1 MPHLEPRELGIRL
14 GCGIL
19 ATNFLALA
27 VRSIGAS
34 LANSPAAARARR
46 NTPWKLPTQL
56 VMSTTTLSARWQNH
70 LPLARVAPLPAL
82 LLALLLTA
90 CTTAAPPPTPTP
102 TKTPLPPTPVA
113 TATAVPPTATP
124 PPATEAA
131 APVSQVAERATADRP
146 ANIAPYTGL
155 PVDDPSLLTERP
167 IFICINNDSVG
178 RAAHYGL
185 SLADFVYEYI
195 VDGFTVTRLSAAYQS
210 REASRIGPVR
220 SARLPNLWMTY
231 MYDGVLACSGGS
243 DEVRYLLKNEV
254 GFPYLDADIDD
265 PSNNRYFTN
274 LGTGYQTRL
283 QARTDGVRQWLADNN
298 LEKRWD
304 WPGFLFSETP
314 SDAQASEAT
323 TINISYPGGN
333 AVQWRYEAGL
343 GGYARFQGGQQQVD
357 PATGQ
362 PIVAQNVVVMAAAHA
377 LADGVDGRPYI
388 VEDSLGTLG
397 VTIELQGF
405 GDLRVF
411 RDGRVY
417 EGTWRADLEG
427 PPRLIGPGEAE
438 IPLKPGQSWF
448 QIVRGLGEVSY

>member
-1 MPHLEPRELGIRL
+1 MYTKNLISPQRRYRL
-14 GCGIL
+14 
-19 ATNFLALA
+19 
-27 VRSIGAS
+27 
-34 LANSPAAARARR
+34 
-46 NTPWKLPTQL
+46 
-56 VMSTTTLSARWQNH
+56 TT
-70 LPLARVAPLPAL
+70 RVAPLLVML
-82 LLALLLTA
+82 LVLLLTA
-90 CTTAAPPPTPTP
+90 CGSAAAPPPTATP
-102 TKTPLPPTPVA
+102 TKTPPPPTAEA
-113 TATAVPPTATP
+113 TATPVLPTDTPMPAVDALESAPEQP
-124 PPATEAA
+124 AA
-131 APVSQVAERATADRP
+131 ATASERP
-146 ANIAPYTGL
+146 ANVAPYTGL
-155 PVDDPSLLTERP
+155 PVDNPSLLTQRP
-167 IFICINNDSVG
+167 IFICINNDGVG

-195 VDGFTVTRLSAAYQS
+195 VDGFAVTRLTAAYQS
-210 REASRIGPVR
+210 HEASRVGPVR

-274 LGTGYQTRL
+274 LGTSYQTRL

-298 LEKRWD
+298 LEKPWD
-304 WPGFLFSETP
+304 WPGFPFSETP
-314 SDAQASEAT
+314 SDTQASEAT
-323 TINISYPGGN
+323 TIDISYPGGN
-333 AVQWRYEAGL
+333 SVQWRYEAGL
-343 GGYARFQGGQQQVD
+343 DGYVRFQGGQQQVD

-362 PIVAQNVVVMAAAHA
+362 PLVAQNVIVMAAAHA
-377 LADGVDGRPYI
+377 LADGLEGRPYI

-397 VTIELQGF
+397 VMIELQGF

-438 IPLKPGQSWF
+438 LPLKPGQSWF